1 MALQTRKRKTEYAAL
16 LILSQAFLS
25 FLLLSLDSCIAFT
38 STGPSNSFSVI
49 ESSSSSS
56 SRRLRQDLTVQSL
69 FFGKQSIE
77 RTADIPYIV
86 ERINR
91 NPNELVFRDIADMC
105 INVFFKEQ
113 LNAKP
118 QDRVA

>member
-16 LILSQAFLS
+16 LIISQAFLS

-49 ESSSSSS
+49 ESSSSS
-56 SRRLRQDLTVQSL
+56 RRLRQDLTVQSL

-77 RTADIPYIV
+77 RTTDIPYIV

-91 NPNELVFRDIADMC
+91 NPNELIFRDIADMC